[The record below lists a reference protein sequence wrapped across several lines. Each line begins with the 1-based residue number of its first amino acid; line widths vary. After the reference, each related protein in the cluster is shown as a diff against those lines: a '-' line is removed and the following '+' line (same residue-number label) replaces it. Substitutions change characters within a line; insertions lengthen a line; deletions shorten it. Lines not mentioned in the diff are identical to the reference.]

1 MRVNCCSNC
10 QEPLPG
16 LAKYCAKC
24 GKSLFV
30 AEQSPRYRYDENQLT
45 VKLADR
51 PADLKVPHFYKKVGT
66 DANISTPPLGLHSR
80 VTPVT
85 PVQEVPVVG
94 NGSTPAALQI
104 DDQLE
109 SGDDYEIQRNATWNK
124 TVTYRSR
131 HLPPAPVNPKPSTPL
146 LLQEVPPR
154 EPKRVPM
161 RLFSWISVLAIIGLL
176 LGGVFGIM
184 MTRGSGGKKAQPS
197 HVLTLQVTPS
207 TVALGG
213 MLTLRG
219 SNFSP
224 SGRVGLTRDNT
235 DVPIFDTGG
244 TNVIHTDKTGSFSDT
259 VWVDLSWGSGLHII
273 RAEDAR
279 MHRYAS
285 FQVRVTGEASQPP
298 PHLVFSTPS
307 IDLGNDDQTT
317 NSAQTISLI
326 NAGGGQ
332 IRWQA
337 TATESW
343 LLISPASG
351 TISSDQ
357 SMQVTIAGDRSNLNV
372 GPYAAK
378 VIFTSN
384 AGPKTNLPV
393 KMDVGPLQ
401 PEHEAVQLTPPVL
414 TFTGTDGSI
423 DPPGQIVTV
432 SNPGKLPLQW
442 STSSATSDGSSWLTV
457 DPQSGTVTRGNS
469 QLVTVSVDIGNL
481 LPGFYSGSVTFTS
494 KGQEA
499 VQVSQQTIY
508 VSLTIVPQCALQ
520 VSPGELTFT
529 SAYLQ
534 QAPAAQIVTMGVTQ
548 GCSNPLS
555 WSTFVTVNNGGNW
568 LSISSTSGA
577 TPTSPSV
584 NVNVTGLHPGT
595 YSGAVTFIW
604 SGGTQTLPV
613 TFVMGQATTPLLA
626 TTPQSITFNGV
637 TGQLNPSPQIA
648 TVTNSGGGTL
658 HWHAAAATTVGG
670 AWLSVTPPSGTLTS
684 QNSVQINIKV
694 ALLATLIPG
703 TYNGMITITGTDSSN
718 NPAAGSPQTIPVTFV
733 VQAPCAITVT
743 PPALAF
749 QGVIGQS
756 HPAAQPVAIAAGGA
770 CGNALNWTATTA
782 TTPAGGTWLSAN
794 PASGTV
800 GLMTSSATKVGIK
813 LAGLTAGSYSGTVT
827 ITAVDSTNQPVGAP
841 QTITVNLTVQQQCT
855 LQNPS
860 QQAETFSTEPG
871 LNPASQTFTVGV
883 IGSCKGAVTVT
894 PTVTGNG
901 TGWLAVSPASATLTS
916 GASATFTVTATSA
929 AATSAALRLG
939 SYPGSISLA
948 AVDDDG
954 ITIAGSPQ
962 TVGVTLNVLT
972 APQLTAGPGLSFHVP
987 TGTNSQQITIA
998 NTGGA
1003 PLNWTAALDPAAPSF
1018 ISLSAGSGTN
1028 LLGGTSTTTSVDVN
1042 ATGLPGGSSY
1052 TTKVTITAFDA
1063 ITGNVVVGSPSTIT
1077 VTITIS
1083 PPQMTLK
1090 MTLTSGSLA
1099 FTTTAGSNPAA
1110 QTITIQNTGG
1120 DTLTWTVG
1128 TPSAA
1133 WLTVTPA
1140 SGSDKAQVS
1149 STITVN
1155 VNVTGLSPGK
1165 YDATVVITP
1174 TPGTAVTVPVT
1185 LTVNEPTS

>member
-1 MRVNCCSNC
+1 MRVNCCPSC

-24 GKSLFV
+24 GKSLFA
-30 AEQSPRYRYDENQLT
+30 AERSPYYHYDENQLT
-45 VKLADR
+45 LKLADR
-51 PADLKVPHFYKKVGT
+51 PADLKVPHFYKKVET
-66 DANISTPPLGLHSR
+66 DANMSTRPLGLHSR
-80 VTPVT
+80 ATPVT
-85 PVQEVPVVG
+85 PEQDVPVVG
-94 NGSTPAALQI
+94 NGSTPVALQI

-109 SGDDYEIQRNATWNK
+109 SGDDYEIQRSATWNK

-154 EPKRVPM
+154 EPKRVPV
-161 RLFSWISVLAIIGLL
+161 RLFSWISVLALIGLL
-176 LGGVFGIM
+176 LGGVFGIV
-184 MTRGSGGKKAQPS
+184 MTLGSGKKTQQSQGKG
-197 HVLTLQVTPS
+197 VLSLQVTPP
-207 TVALGG
+207 TVFVEG

-219 SNFSP
+219 SNFYP
-224 SGRVGLTRDNT
+224 SGRVGLTRDANI
-235 DVPIFDTGG
+235 PITDTGG
-244 TNVIHTDKTGSFSDT
+244 TSVIHADKTGFFSDT
-259 VWVDLSWGSGLHII
+259 VWVDPSWGSGSHTIH
-273 RAEDAR
+273 AEDAR
-279 MHRYAS
+279 SHRYAS
-285 FQVRVTGEASQPP
+285 FPVRVTGQASQPP
-298 PHLVFSTPS
+298 PHLVTSTES
-307 IDLGNDDQTT
+307 IDLGSGDQTT
-317 NSAQTISLI
+317 NSTQMIALS

-332 IRWQA
+332 ITWQA

-351 TISSDQ
+351 TISGDQ
-357 SMQVTIAGDRSNLNV
+357 PVHVTIAGDRSNLEV
-372 GPYAAK
+372 RPYAAK
-378 VIFTSN
+378 VIFRSN
-384 AGPKTNLPV
+384 AGQANLLV
-393 KMDVGPLQ
+393 KMGVGPLQ

-414 TFTGTDGSI
+414 TFTGTDGSV

-442 STSSATSDGSSWLTV
+442 SASSDGSSWLTV
-457 DPQSGTVTRGNS
+457 YPQSGMVTKGNS
-469 QLVTVSVDIGNL
+469 QPVTVSVDISSL

-494 KGQEA
+494 QGPQA
-499 VQVSQQTIY
+499 LQGSQQTIY

-520 VSPGELTFT
+520 VSPGALTFT
-529 SAYLQ
+529 GVYLQ
-534 QAPAAQIVTMGVTQ
+534 STLASQNINVGVTQ
-548 GCSNPLS
+548 GCSNSLS
-555 WSTFVTVNNGGNW
+555 WSTFVTMNNGGNW
-568 LSISSTSGA
+568 LSISSTRGA
-577 TPTSPSV
+577 TPTNPSV
-584 NVNVTGLHPGT
+584 NVNATGLTPGT
-595 YSGAVTFIW
+595 YSGSVTFIW

-626 TTPQSITFNGV
+626 TTPQAMTFNGV
-637 TGQLNPSPQIA
+637 TGQHNPPPQIA

-658 HWHAAAATTVGG
+658 SWHATAATTIGG
-670 AWLSVTPPSGTLTS
+670 AWLSVTPPSGTLAS
-684 QNSVQINIKV
+684 QQSVPIKIKV
-694 ALLATLIPG
+694 ALLKTLIPG

-733 VQAPCAITVT
+733 VQAPCAITAT

-749 QGVIGQS
+749 QWVIGQP
-756 HPAAQPVAIAAGGA
+756 HPAAQPVTIAAGGA
-770 CGNALNWTATTA
+770 CVNALSWTATTA
-782 TTPAGGTWLSAN
+782 TTPAGGTWLSAK

-800 GLMTSSATKVGIK
+800 GLTTSSATKIGIK

-841 QTITVNLTVQQQCT
+841 QTITVNLTVQPQCT
-855 LQNPS
+855 LQNPLPL
-860 QQAETFSTEPG
+860 AETFSTEPG

-894 PTVTGNG
+894 PTVTTGNG
-901 TGWLAVSPASATLTS
+901 TGWLAVSPASPATLAS

-929 AATSAALRLG
+929 ALPLG
-939 SYPGSISLA
+939 SYTGSISLA
-948 AVDDDG
+948 AVDGKG
-954 ITIAGSPQ
+954 ITITGSPQ

-1003 PLNWTAALDPAAPSF
+1003 PLNWTAALDSTTPSF
-1018 ISLSAGSGTN
+1018 ITLSAGSGTN
-1028 LLGGTSTTTSVDVN
+1028 LLGGTSTTTSVNVN
-1042 ATGLPGGSSY
+1042 AIGLTGGSSY
-1052 TTKVTITAFDA
+1052 TTSVTITAVDP
-1063 ITGNVVVGSPSTIT
+1063 ITGNVVVGSPSTIA

-1083 PPQMTLK
+1083 PPQMTLR

-1120 DTLTWTVG
+1120 DTLSWTVG
-1128 TPSAA
+1128 EPSAS

-1140 SGSDKAQVS
+1140 SGSDNAQVS
-1149 STITVN
+1149 STITFN
-1155 VNVTGLSPGK
+1155 VNAAGLSPGK

-1185 LTVNEPTS
+1185 LTVNELTS

>member
-1 MRVNCCSNC
+1 MRVNCCPNC

-24 GKSLFV
+24 GKSLF
-30 AEQSPRYRYDENQLT
+30 ATEQSPRYRYDENQLT

-51 PADLKVPHFYKKVGT
+51 PADLKVPHFYKKVET
-66 DANISTPPLGLHSR
+66 DANMSTRPLGLHSR

-104 DDQLE
+104 DDRLE

-161 RLFSWISVLAIIGLL
+161 RLFSWINVLAIIGLL
-176 LGGVFGIM
+176 LGGVFGIV
-184 MTRGSGGKKAQPS
+184 MTRGSGNKAQPS
-197 HVLTLQVTPS
+197 HGKGVLSLQVTPS
-207 TVALGG
+207 TVPLWG

-219 SNFSP
+219 SNFYP
-224 SGRVGLTRDNT
+224 SGLVGLTRDANFRIT
-235 DVPIFDTGG
+235 DTGG
-244 TNVIHTDKTGSFSDT
+244 TSVIHANKTGSFSDT
-259 VWVDLSWGSGLHII
+259 VWVDPSWGSGLHII
-273 RAEDAR
+273 HAEDAR

-285 FQVRVTGEASQPP
+285 FPVRVTGEASQPP
-298 PHLVFSTPS
+298 PHLVPSMES
-307 IDLGNDDQTT
+307 IDLGSGDQTT
-317 NSAQTISLI
+317 NSTQMIALS
-326 NAGGGQ
+326 NDGGGQ
-332 IRWQA
+332 ITWQA

-357 SMQVTIAGDRSNLNV
+357 SIHVAIAGDRSNLNV

-378 VIFTSN
+378 VIFRSN
-384 AGPKTNLPV
+384 AGGTTLPV
-393 KMDVGPLQ
+393 KMGVAPLQ

-414 TFTGTDGSI
+414 TFTGTDGSL
-423 DPPGQIVTV
+423 DPPGQVVTV

-442 STSSATSDGSSWLTV
+442 SASSATSDGSSWLAV

-469 QLVTVSVDIGNL
+469 QPLTVSVDSESL

-494 KGQEA
+494 QGPGA

-534 QAPAAQIVTMGVTQ
+534 QAPAAQIVNMGVTQ

-555 WSTFVTVNNGGNW
+555 WSTFVTMNNGGNW

-577 TPTSPSV
+577 TPASPSV
-584 NVNVTGLHPGT
+584 NVNVTGLTPGT

-626 TTPQSITFNGV
+626 TTPQAITFNGV

-658 HWHAAAATTVGG
+658 NWHAAAATTVGG
-670 AWLSVTPPSGTLTS
+670 AWLSVTPSRGTLTL
-684 QNSVQINIKV
+684 QQSVQIKIKV
-694 ALLATLIPG
+694 SLLATLIPG

-756 HPAAQPVAIAAGGA
+756 RPAAQPVTIAAGGF
-770 CGNALNWTATTA
+770 CGANALNWTATTA
-782 TTPAGGTWLSAN
+782 TTPAGGTWLSAK
-794 PASGTV
+794 PSSGTV
-800 GLMTSSATKVGIK
+800 DLTTSSATKVGIK

-855 LQNPS
+855 LQNLS
-860 QQAETFSTEPG
+860 QQAETFSAEPG
-871 LNPASQTFTVGV
+871 YNPPAVQTFTVGV
-883 IGSCKGAVTVT
+883 IGNCKGAVTVT
-894 PTVTGNG
+894 PTVTTVNG
-901 TGWLAVSPASATLTS
+901 TGWLAVSPSLPATLAS

-929 AATSAALRLG
+929 ALLLG
-939 SYPGSISLA
+939 SYTGSISLA
-948 AVDDDG
+948 AVDDSG
-954 ITIAGSPQ
+954 TPIIGSSQ

-972 APQLTAGPGLSFHVP
+972 APQLTAGPGLSFNVP
-987 TGTNSQQITIA
+987 TGTSSQQITIA
-998 NTGGA
+998 NANTGGA
-1003 PLNWTAALDPAAPSF
+1003 ALNWTAALDPAAPSF
-1018 ISLSAGSGTN
+1018 ITLSAGSGTN
-1028 LLGGTSTTTSVDVN
+1028 LLGGTSTTTSVNIN

-1052 TTKVTITAFDA
+1052 STRVTITAFDP
-1063 ITGNVVVGSPSTIT
+1063 ITGKVVVGSPSTIA
-1077 VTITIS
+1077 VTITIA
-1083 PPQMTLK
+1083 PPQMAL
-1090 MTLTSGSLA
+1090 SASNLA

-1110 QTITIQNTGG
+1110 QTISIQNTGG
-1120 DTLTWTVG
+1120 DTLSWKVG
-1128 TPSAA
+1128 APSAV

-1140 SGSDKAQVS
+1140 SGSDNAQVS
-1149 STITVN
+1149 STITFKVN
-1155 VNVTGLSPGK
+1155 AAGLGPGK
-1165 YDATVVITP
+1165 YNATVVITP
-1174 TPGTAVTVPVT
+1174 TPGTAVTVQVK
-1185 LTVNEPTS
+1185 LTVN

>member
-1 MRVNCCSNC
+1 M
-10 QEPLPG
+10 
-16 LAKYCAKC
+16 
-24 GKSLFV
+24 
-30 AEQSPRYRYDENQLT
+30 
-45 VKLADR
+45 
-51 PADLKVPHFYKKVGT
+51 
-66 DANISTPPLGLHSR
+66 I
-80 VTPVT
+80 
-85 PVQEVPVVG
+85 
-94 NGSTPAALQI
+94 AL
-104 DDQLE
+104 
-109 SGDDYEIQRNATWNK
+109 S
-124 TVTYRSR
+124 
-131 HLPPAPVNPKPSTPL
+131 
-146 LLQEVPPR
+146 
-154 EPKRVPM
+154 
-161 RLFSWISVLAIIGLL
+161 
-176 LGGVFGIM
+176 
-184 MTRGSGGKKAQPS
+184 
-197 HVLTLQVTPS
+197 
-207 TVALGG
+207 
-213 MLTLRG
+213 
-219 SNFSP
+219 
-224 SGRVGLTRDNT
+224 
-235 DVPIFDTGG
+235 
-244 TNVIHTDKTGSFSDT
+244 
-259 VWVDLSWGSGLHII
+259 
-273 RAEDAR
+273 
-279 MHRYAS
+279 
-285 FQVRVTGEASQPP
+285 
-298 PHLVFSTPS
+298 
-307 IDLGNDDQTT
+307 
-317 NSAQTISLI
+317 

-332 IRWQA
+332 INWQA
-337 TATESW
+337 TATKSW

-351 TISSDQ
+351 TISGDQ
-357 SMQVTIAGDRSNLNV
+357 SVQVAIAGDRSNLEV
-372 GPYAAK
+372 GPYAAN
-378 VIFTSN
+378 VIFTSD
-384 AGPKTNLPV
+384 AGRANIAV
-393 KMDVGPLQ
+393 KMGVGPLQ

-414 TFTGTDGSI
+414 TFTGTDGSLN
-423 DPPGQIVTV
+423 PPGQVVTV

-442 STSSATSDGSSWLTV
+442 SASSATSDGSSWLTV

-469 QLVTVSVDIGNL
+469 QLVTVSVDSESL

-494 KGQEA
+494 QGPGA

-520 VSPGELTFT
+520 VSPGALTFT

-534 QAPAAQIVTMGVTQ
+534 QAPAAQIVNMGVTQ

-555 WSTFVTVNNGGNW
+555 WSTFVTMNNGGNW

-577 TPTSPSV
+577 TPASPSV
-584 NVNVTGLHPGT
+584 NVNVTRLTPGT

-626 TTPQSITFNGV
+626 TTPLAMTFNGV
-637 TGQLNPSPQIA
+637 TGQPNPPPQIV
-648 TVTNSGGGTL
+648 TITNSGGGTL
-658 HWHAAAATTVGG
+658 NWHAVAATTVGG
-670 AWLSVTPPSGTLTS
+670 AWLSVTPSNRTLTS
-684 QNSVQINIKV
+684 QQSVQINIKV
-694 ALLATLIPG
+694 ALLKTLIPG

-733 VQAPCAITVT
+733 VQAPCAITAT

-749 QGVIGQS
+749 QGVIGQL
-756 HPAAQPVAIAAGGA
+756 HPAAQSVTIAAGGA
-770 CGNALNWTATTA
+770 CGNALSWTATTA
-782 TTPAGGTWLSAN
+782 TTPAGGTWLSAT
-794 PASGTV
+794 PSSGTV
-800 GLMTSSATKVGIK
+800 GLTTSSATKVGIK

-855 LQNPS
+855 LQNLS

-901 TGWLAVSPASATLTS
+901 TGWLAVSPSLPATLTS
-916 GASATFTVTATSA
+916 GESATFTVTATSA
-929 AATSAALRLG
+929 ALPVR
-939 SYPGSISLA
+939 SYAGSISLA

-954 ITIAGSPQ
+954 TTIAGSPQ
-962 TVGVTLNVLT
+962 AVGVTLNVLT

-1003 PLNWTAALDPAAPSF
+1003 PLNWTAALDSSAPSF
-1018 ISLSAGSGTN
+1018 ITLSTGSGTN
-1028 LLGGTSTTTSVDVN
+1028 LLGGTSTTTSVNVN

-1052 TTKVTITAFDA
+1052 TTKVTITALDA

-1128 TPSAA
+1128 APSAA

-1140 SGSDKAQVS
+1140 SGSDNAQAS
-1149 STITVN
+1149 STITFN
-1155 VNVTGLSPGK
+1155 VNTTGLSPGK

-1185 LTVNEPTS
+1185 LTVNQPTS

>member
-1 MRVNCCSNC
+1 MRVNCCPNC

-24 GKSLFV
+24 GKSLFA

-51 PADLKVPHFYKKVGT
+51 PAVLKVPHFYKKVET
-66 DANISTPPLGLHSR
+66 DANMSTRPLGLHSR

-124 TVTYRSR
+124 TVAYRSR
-131 HLPPAPVNPKPSTPL
+131 HLPLAPVNPKPLTPL

-176 LGGVFGIM
+176 LGGVFGLV
-184 MTRGSGGKKAQPS
+184 MTLGRGNKAQPS
-197 HVLTLQVTPS
+197 QGKGVLSLQVTPS
-207 TVALGG
+207 TVPLWG

-219 SNFSP
+219 SNFYP
-224 SGRVGLTRDNT
+224 SGRVGLTRDANFRIT
-235 DVPIFDTGG
+235 DTGG
-244 TNVIHTDKTGSFSDT
+244 TSVIHADKTGSFGDT
-259 VWVDLSWGSGLHII
+259 VWVDPSWGSGLRII

-285 FQVRVTGEASQPP
+285 FPQRVTGEASQPP
-298 PHLVFSTPS
+298 PHLVPSMES
-307 IDLGNDDQTT
+307 IDLGSGDQTT
-317 NSAQTISLI
+317 NSTQMIALS
-326 NAGGGQ
+326 NDGGGQ
-332 IRWQA
+332 ITWQA

-357 SMQVTIAGDRSNLNV
+357 SIHVAIAGDRSNLNV

-378 VIFTSN
+378 VIFRSN
-384 AGPKTNLPV
+384 AGGTTLPV
-393 KMDVGPLQ
+393 KMGVAPLQ

-414 TFTGTDGSI
+414 TFTGTDGSL
-423 DPPGQIVTV
+423 DPPGQVVTV

-442 STSSATSDGSSWLTV
+442 SASSATSDGSSWLTV
-457 DPQSGTVTRGNS
+457 YPQSGTVTRGNS
-469 QLVTVSVDIGNL
+469 QPVTVSVDSESL

-494 KGQEA
+494 QGPGA

-555 WSTFVTVNNGGNW
+555 WSTFVTMNNGGNW
-568 LSISSTSGA
+568 LSVSSTSGA
-577 TPTSPSV
+577 TPASPSV
-584 NVNVTGLHPGT
+584 NVNVKGLMPGT

-637 TGQLNPSPQIA
+637 TGQTNLSPQIA

-658 HWHAAAATTVGG
+658 NWRATAATTIGG
-670 AWLSVTPPSGTLTS
+670 AWLSVTPSRGTLAS
-684 QNSVQINIKV
+684 QQSVQININV
-694 ALLATLIPG
+694 ALLKTLIPG
-703 TYNGMITITGTDSSN
+703 TYNGMITITSTDSSN

-756 HPAAQPVAIAAGGA
+756 RPAAQSVTIAAGGF
-770 CGNALNWTATTA
+770 CGANALSWTATTA
-782 TTPAGGTWLSAN
+782 TPPAGGTWLSAT

-800 GLMTSSATKVGIK
+800 GLTTSSTTSVGIK

-841 QTITVNLTVQQQCT
+841 QTITVNLTAQQQCT
-855 LQNPS
+855 LQNLS
-860 QQAETFSTEPG
+860 QQAETFSAEPG
-871 LNPASQTFTVGV
+871 YNPPAVQTFTVGV
-883 IGSCKGAVTVT
+883 IGNCKGAVTVT
-894 PTVTGNG
+894 PTVTTGNG

-929 AATSAALRLG
+929 AQPLG

-948 AVDDDG
+948 AVDDNG
-954 ITIAGSPQ
+954 ITIAGSSQ
-962 TVGVTLNVLT
+962 AVGVTLNVLT
-972 APQLTAGPGLSFHVP
+972 APQLTANQGLSFHVP
-987 TGTNSQQITIA
+987 TGTSSQQITIA

-1003 PLNWTAALDPAAPSF
+1003 PLNWTAALASTAPSF
-1018 ISLSAGSGTN
+1018 ITLSAGSGTN
-1028 LLGGTSTTTSVDVN
+1028 LLGGTSTTTSVNIN

-1052 TTKVTITAFDA
+1052 TTSVTITAFDP
-1063 ITGNVVVGSPSTIT
+1063 ITGNVVVGSPSTIV

-1083 PPQMTLK
+1083 PPQMTL
-1090 MTLTSGSLA
+1090 SASSLA

-1110 QTITIQNTGG
+1110 QTISIQNTGG
-1120 DTLTWTVG
+1120 DTLSWKVG
-1128 TPSAA
+1128 APSA
-1133 WLTVTPA
+1133 
-1140 SGSDKAQVS
+1140 
-1149 STITVN
+1149 
-1155 VNVTGLSPGK
+1155 
-1165 YDATVVITP
+1165 
-1174 TPGTAVTVPVT
+1174 
-1185 LTVNEPTS
+1185 